1 MLPSSQTPH
10 QSDGFF
16 RSSLD
21 LLFRFVVLS
30 TLAIVFA
37 ACCVLLGKPK
47 LLILAYVLLAAA
59 MIRPMISEQRMEKL
73 QRLAVLGEGLK
84 IFTHIERYYQK
95 YPQRTL
101 LFYLFF
107 PITGIFSFFFSKERG
122 RLELKAHFILVQ
134 WIVVLL
140 LVQAFASAKV
150 LFQQFPWPI
159 AASWLYTETLFLYF
173 LCSFFAIPAV
183 TTPIQLNTT
192 GRRIRLVIATALS
205 IAVLS
210 AFVFAYTR
218 DARYDN
224 LISIHIA
231 LSQRID
237 ALKQRA
243 APQPLAQKNPAFSPK
258 PSTSP
263 QPAEFF
269 DKLQHFS
276 EMFLQF
282 YGPRILAF
290 HAQHFRRPDAKT
302 HARFHAQCNKDF
314 QEHIK
319 PLTEFGEYKQ
329 IFLVL
334 SQEPD
339 AFWGMIV
346 VPFRDQILFSFD
358 ISSSDGLRF
367 FRRWQDTPKSIHPPI
382 SQRWRPALLLSSF
395 APPTNT
401 ARSHLHPIR
410 HFFVPYHPT
419 LREINFPY
427 ALQKRLL
434 YDSIPSLPSARL
446 PAQHDNPSFVARF
459 LLLILQSIMPLH
471 LLLLAFCQ
479 FFLRDDS

>member
-1 MLPSSQTPH
+1 MLPSSQPPH
-10 QSDGFF
+10 QPDGFF

-21 LLFRFVVLS
+21 LLFRFVLLS

-95 YPQRTL
+95 YPHRTL

-140 LVQAFASAKV
+140 LVQAFASAKI
-150 LFQQFPWPI
+150 LFQQFPWPT
-159 AASWLYTETLFLYF
+159 AASWLYTETLFLYL

-183 TTPIQLNTT
+183 TTPIQLRST
-192 GRRIRLVIATALS
+192 GRRIRLMIATALS

-231 LSQRID
+231 LTQRID

-243 APQPLAQKNPAFSPK
+243 ARQLLAQKNPVLSPK

-282 YGPRILAF
+282 YGPRISAF
-290 HAQHFRRPDAKT
+290 HAQHYRRRNAKV

-319 PLTEFGEYKQ
+319 PLAEFGEHKQ

-339 AFWGMIV
+339 GFWGMIV
-346 VPFRDQILFSFD
+346 VPFRDQILFSFRL
-358 ISSSDGLRF
+358 SSSDGLQF
-367 FRRWQDTPKSIHPPI
+367 FRRWKDMPRIHPPI
-382 SQRWRPALLLSSF
+382 SERWRPTLLLSSF
-395 APPTNT
+395 EPPTPT
-401 ARSHLHPIR
+401 AYHIPPVR
-410 HFFVPYHPT
+410 HFFVPHHPT
-419 LREINFPY
+419 LREINFTF

-434 YDSIPSLPSARL
+434 YDSIPSLPSVVL
-446 PAQHDNPSFVARF
+446 PAQHDNPSVVARF

-479 FFLRDDS
+479 FFLRDDP